1 VLKLLIAMAVLL
13 AVGVF
18 AARRA
23 RARSSAPADPGDAD
37 RQVLDAL
44 RSNGADLR
52 KSTEMLFY
60 LYLPDRAEAEIVAA
74 ALREE
79 GFGADVAPPTQGYTM
94 WLCRATTGMVP
105 ELGRIRELRR
115 RFTGLAAAHGGE
127 YDGWEAAVT
136 K

>member
-1 VLKLLIAMAVLL
+1 MLKLLIAMAVLL
-13 AVGVF
+13 VVGVF

-23 RARSSAPADPGDAD
+23 RAQRGTAASADAD
-37 RQVLDAL
+37 RQVLEAL

-52 KSTEMLFY
+52 KPTEMLFY
-60 LYLPDRAEAEIVAA
+60 LYLPDKAEAEIVADT
-74 ALREE
+74 LREE
-79 GFGADVAPPTQGYTM
+79 GFGTEVAPPAQGYTM

-115 RFTGLAAAHGGE
+115 RFTALATAHGGE